1 MNRVVAILM
10 KRDGMNEADAIELV
24 RETREL
30 ILNSNTFFPDDIIL
44 DNLGL
49 EPDYLMDILGY

>member
-10 KRDGMNEADAIELV
+10 KRDGINEADAIELV
-24 RETREL
+24 KETKEEL
-30 ILNSNTFFPDDIIL
+30 LNSDTFFPDDIIWN
-44 DNLGL
+44 NLGL